1 MINVIRTKDMK
12 VSSSDTFIFDTNV
25 LLRIFYTNGSYIEK
39 EVNYYNDLLASI
51 ITKNAQIL
59 LPSYIFSEFTT
70 VMIHEEYK
78 RINNQDYFSEKE
90 FKDSGFRLKSEFNDI
105 KSEISA
111 IFANLNHCSNIVDD
125 SFNYDVLT
133 RVVNRLHFMDF
144 TDSLICTLAES
155 NDNCYIVTHDH
166 DFFSTRRKDNY
177 SVVTCNQKLLDDWK
191 HLKIT

>member
-51 ITKNAQIL
+51 ITENAQIL

-90 FKDSGFRLKSEFNDI
+90 FE
-105 KSEISA
+105 
-111 IFANLNHCSNIVDD
+111 
-125 SFNYDVLT
+125 VL
-133 RVVNRLHFMDF
+133 
-144 TDSLICTLAES
+144 
-155 NDNCYIVTHDH
+155 Y
-166 DFFSTRRKDNY
+166 
-177 SVVTCNQKLLDDWK
+177 
-191 HLKIT
+191 